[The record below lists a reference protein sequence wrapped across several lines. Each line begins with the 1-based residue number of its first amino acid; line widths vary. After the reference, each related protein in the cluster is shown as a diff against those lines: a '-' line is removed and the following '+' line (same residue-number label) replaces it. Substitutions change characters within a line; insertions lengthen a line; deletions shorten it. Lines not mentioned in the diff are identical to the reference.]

1 MCRRARNPPPL
12 GSVILWCMMYAQKG
26 NLMFIHDFQGNAS
39 AKPSDFPLRNK
50 TTWDWDFSLKAH
62 RPSCS
67 TSSVSFPLSL
77 PLSHT
82 HTYSLSYLTH
92 SSFSSLLNSP
102 SIFFLSDLIYL
113 TLRKK
118 ITCSYF
124 LLILPGCLPILP
136 LYLTKDFDEEMNL
149 DRFHSRLAR

>member
-1 MCRRARNPPPL
+1 MFRRARNPPPL

-39 AKPSDFPLRNK
+39 AKPSDFLLRNK

-67 TSSVSFPLSL
+67 TSSTFLSSSLSL

-82 HTYSLSYLTH
+82 YTLSHLSPTA
-92 SSFSSLLNSP
+92 FFSLLNSP

-149 DRFHSRLAR
+149 DRFYSRQAH